1 MELVLLESLRII
13 DFEKEPLGEVICII
27 VSLQNQLIF
36 VVAKLNCPS
45 EISRLEPGFKL
56 ESFIKLTFLQL
67 VVGP

>member
-36 VVAKLNCPS
+36 VVA
-45 EISRLEPGFKL
+45 
-56 ESFIKLTFLQL
+56 
-67 VVGP
+67 